1 MLLPLHIALIELK
14 RYLVNRGELGF
25 SLALPVVL
33 FALMYGAFGG
43 EESFHATAHVVD
55 LDGGAHSR
63 ALIDHL
69 DAMEEITVR
78 ERTLNDANDALD
90 RSAILTAVVIP
101 SDFSAGLENGD
112 PVAIT
117 FRKRGNG
124 GDTGQIV
131 EAIVRSVA
139 QQMGAEDRVRSTV
152 NSTLR
157 DSDVPPDRIDAV
169 VGRLLGESSLRPSV
183 GVETR
188 WLGGEESDPTDR
200 LVPGLL
206 VMFLMFAVTM
216 NAQTLVEER
225 RSGTL
230 ERLMTTRLGVNQ
242 LFAGK
247 FFAGVLRA
255 VVQALILLSLA
266 FVVLRIGDATDFL
279 ELTVFSALV
288 AMAVSAVGLV
298 LGSIARTRDQAI
310 WAAVFFTMFM
320 TVFGGTFFDLTGAG
334 PLDMLSQF
342 TLTRYAIDSMFGML
356 ASGQTLAGQG
366 TGIAVHVGVAAVGLL
381 IARTMFR
388 VAGGGR

>member
-63 ALIDHL
+63 ALIDRL

-90 RSAILTAVVIP
+90 RSAILAAVVIP

-139 QQMGAEDRVRSTV
+139 QQMTGEARVRSTV

-157 DSDVPPDRIDAV
+157 DSDAPPDRIDAV

-334 PLDMLSQF
+334 PLDMLSRF